1 MSVLGMKGA
10 MKMLLMRIQCIC
22 EYLQKVQSGEAKFDH
37 AIMRE
42 IGRLCDLLPAA
53 NSGDFEKRFHTEC
66 SDVMLLTYLSVL
78 TQGVQSLNMAADA
91 HVLSHPNP
99 RNRDGSSSSK
109 HSRKDFRKEWK
120 H

>member
-1 MSVLGMKGA
+1 
-10 MKMLLMRIQCIC
+10 MKMLLPRIQSLC

-42 IGRLCDLLPAA
+42 IGRLCDMLPAA
-53 NSGDFEKRFHTEC
+53 NSEDFEKRFLKEY
-66 SDVMLLTYLSVL
+66 SDVMLLSYLSVL

-91 HVLSHPNP
+91 HVLSHPP
-99 RNRDGSSSSK
+99 PHRRDGTSFGK
-109 HSRKDFRKEWK
+109 YPRKDFRKEWK

>member
-1 MSVLGMKGA
+1 MNIIGMQGA
-10 MKMLLMRIQCIC
+10 MKMLLPRIQCLC

-37 AIMRE
+37 AIMRD

-53 NSGDFEKRFHTEC
+53 NSGDFEKRFITEY
-66 SDVMLLTYLSVL
+66 SDVMLLTYLSTL

-91 HVLSHPNP
+91 HVLNHTVSPLK
-99 RNRDGSSSSK
+99 DGVSSGK
-109 HSRKDFRKEWK
+109 HSRKDFRKERK

>member
-1 MSVLGMKGA
+1 MNILGMQGA
-10 MKMLLMRIQCIC
+10 MKMLLPRIQSLC

-37 AIMRE
+37 AVMRE

-53 NSGDFEKRFHTEC
+53 NSGDFEKRYLTEY

-91 HVLSHPNP
+91 HVLSRPPP
-99 RNRDGSSSSK
+99 RSRDGVTSGK
-109 HSRKDFRKEWK
+109 HSRKDYRKEWK